1 MSCRVAGLGVEASVL
16 ARMMAELGGDS
27 LTLDFVPTGKNLPF
41 KAFAERFPA
50 EGSDY
55 RVALRD
61 LPDTSYIA
69 TV

>member
-1 MSCRVAGLGVEASVL
+1 
-16 ARMMAELGGDS
+16 MMAELGGDS

-41 KAFAERFPA
+41 KAFVERFPA